1 VFYLFY
7 LDYNLSGFHKNQG
20 RKKNRIDKS
29 KDKRTNMHLFRKKK
43 KKIVDNKTTI
53 IYHHMS
59 SHKEKDTIV
68 YPRTWPLDGV
78 EHPTKTLR
86 TTPIRWHVNNTR

>member
-1 VFYLFY
+1 

-68 YPRTWPLDGV
+68 YPRTWKMTRFGHWMVLNIPLKHCGQ
-78 EHPTKTLR
+78 HPF
-86 TTPIRWHVNNTR
+86 VGM